1 MAATIPR
8 RVAAAMERIAPL
20 RLAEKWD
27 NVGLLI
33 ESPVTRPN
41 ARQILLTIDLTTD
54 VCEEAISRPVSAI
67 VAYHPPLFKPLSSL
81 RLDNPLQTSLL
92 RCAASGISIFSP
104 HTSVD
109 AMKGGVNDWLVQAF
123 QNVESITPIEPKIQE
138 EEGTGIGRLVS
149 LKQPSLLEDLFPLI
163 KRHLGLQHIQV
174 ARSPISHVKSIA
186 ICAGSGGSV
195 LKDVK
200 ADLLWTGE
208 LSHVSFYT
216 RIPLWL
222 TFIIGSTKFS
232 LQLQKDRTLYF
243 VSNL

>member
-1 MAATIPR
+1 MGQCR
-8 RVAAAMERIAPL
+8 SF
-20 RLAEKWD
+20 D
-27 NVGLLI
+27 
-33 ESPVTRPN
+33 RPN

-163 KRHLGLQHIQV
+163 KRHLGLQH
-174 ARSPISHVKSIA
+174 
-186 ICAGSGGSV
+186 SGHSNTERGYLAE
-195 LKDVK
+195 LKVILEDELKKDGGEELEVHQSTRDRDPLDV
-200 ADLLWTGE
+200 
-208 LSHVSFYT
+208 V
-216 RIPLWL
+216 
-222 TFIIGSTKFS
+222 
-232 LQLQKDRTLYF
+232 
-243 VSNL
+243 